1 MCVYSKYIYMHI
13 CITHIIYHTSSNK
26 GIFRPTGPAI
36 AGCNT
41 FAGKVCWQ
49 DDLDNFAKVCKS
61 LAKRDCGI
69 VLNTRDTYMCLQ
81 VTTSNTRYISF
92 HRYGNSGCSKYTN
105 ARTLLSDPDWNS
117 GDFEFI
123 ARLAPSIEAEG
134 KQLVWSEGNALSCGG
149 KDGVSNSFAAS
160 LWILDNLFES
170 AIRGVK
176 LVCGAAQQAAWPYA
190 HTHRHTRARAHGYPD
205 ERAFGSGPQL
215 LPVPRR
221 QGRAGHGLARLL
233 RHAGLPQVS

>member
-1 MCVYSKYIYMHI
+1 MCGS
-13 CITHIIYHTSSNK
+13 
-26 GIFRPTGPAI
+26 
-36 AGCNT
+36 
-41 FAGKVCWQ
+41 
-49 DDLDNFAKVCKS
+49 
-61 LAKRDCGI
+61 
-69 VLNTRDTYMCLQ
+69 TRLWHASDIGTTCLQ
-81 VTTSNTRYISF
+81 VTTPDTRYVSF

-123 ARLAPSIEAEG
+123 ARLAPLIEAEG

-176 LVCGAAQQAAWPYA
+176 LVCSSIALHAARPR
-190 HTHRHTRARAHGYPD
+190 THPPTHICVHQMNVHSDPSHNYSP
-205 ERAFGSGPQL
+205 FLVSKSGL
-215 LPVPRR
+215 VTVLPVFY
-221 QGRAGHGLARLL
+221 GMLAFHR
-233 RHAGLPQVS
+233 